1 MSRFQIHTASEQVT
15 GYLRDELLRGAW
27 SGYMPGV
34 DRLSSELGVG
44 IHTVCEA
51 LKQLETEGLIVGQGH
66 RKRRRILT
74 KPRLR
79 SSALR
84 LQILLYDH
92 SVHNHH
98 HDILN
103 GLERAGSRASFAP
116 KTLEDLGMDPK
127 RVAEFVAKTAADGWL
142 VEAGSRSILEEL
154 ISQPRPVFAVF
165 GRFRGLPMAGITPD
179 KTEAV
184 AEAARKLIQLGHSRI
199 ILIAR
204 SDRRLPE
211 PGASER
217 AFLGELQRH
226 HLATGPYNLP
236 DWEETATGLGDLLAQ
251 MFRFTPPT
259 AIIVQTPDALLRV
272 MQFLMERGL
281 RVPGD
286 VSLLCTER
294 INLFNWCQPTIA
306 HVDWD
311 RAALIRRAASWAR
324 HVSQRKEDKKKSVI
338 KARFVN
344 GGTIGPAPSGECEP
358 IIRQKA
364 KKPMP
369 SKALAFRGEPWGNR

>member
-44 IHTVCEA
+44 VHTVCEA
-51 LKQLETEGLIVGQGH
+51 LKQLEAEGLIVGQGH
-66 RKRRRILT
+66 RKRRLIVR
-74 KPRLR
+74 KPRVP

-92 SVHNHH
+92 SIHNHH
-98 HDILN
+98 HDILH
-103 GLERAGSRASFAP
+103 GLERAGNRASFTP
-116 KTLEDLGMDPK
+116 KTLEDLGMNPK
-127 RVAEFVAKTAADGWL
+127 RVSDYVAKTAADGWL
-142 VEAGSRSILEEL
+142 VEAGSHGILKAL
-154 ISQPRPVFAVF
+154 TSQPKPVFAVF

-179 KTEAV
+179 KTGAM
-184 AEAARKLIQLGHSRI
+184 AEATRHLIQLGHSRI

-204 SDRRLPE
+204 GDRRNPV

-217 AFLGELQRH
+217 AFLDELQRNH
-226 HLATGPYNLP
+226 VATGPYNLP
-236 DWEETATGLGDLLAQ
+236 EWEETATGLGVLLAT

-259 AIIVQTPDALLRV
+259 AIIVQTPDAFLHV
-272 MQFLMERGL
+272 MQFLMERSL

-286 VSLLCTER
+286 VSLFCTER
-294 INLFNWCQPTIA
+294 INLFNWCQPTVA

-311 RAALIRRAASWAR
+311 RAALIRRAARWAR
-324 HVSQRKEDKKKSVI
+324 HVCQGKEDKKQSLI

-344 GGTIGPAPSGECEP
+344 GGTIGPAPTG
-358 IIRQKA
+358 
-364 KKPMP
+364 
-369 SKALAFRGEPWGNR
+369 